1 MLWKLPSMRTFHSV
15 VPASIMDFYKEL
27 GITRDVASRAD
38 TSYYALRGL
47 LSVEYYYQQQE
58 IGKITAD
65 TPACDLPGF
74 VYDTTENGFYRLKIP
89 PMCRWA
95 STL

>member
-1 MLWKLPSMRTFHSV
+1 
-15 VPASIMDFYKEL
+15 MDFYKEL

-65 TPACDLPGF
+65 TPTCDLPGF
-74 VYDTTENGFYRLKIP
+74 VYDTTENGFYRFKNTAYVPGRHLYFLP
-89 PMCRWA
+89 HQSAHACTGA
-95 STL
+95 LQQAN